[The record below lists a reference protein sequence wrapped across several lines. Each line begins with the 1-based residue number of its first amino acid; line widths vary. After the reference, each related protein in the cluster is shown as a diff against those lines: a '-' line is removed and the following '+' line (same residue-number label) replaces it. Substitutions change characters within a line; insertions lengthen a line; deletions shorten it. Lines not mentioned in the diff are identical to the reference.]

1 MGIASGRYFD
11 TTARRGGFM
20 PETSPAPSPS
30 DPVSLIEILAGYG
43 ARGYEGQMA
52 ARDDGRVMCL
62 TCHQE
67 SSASDMRLAGL
78 NRTEGA
84 SDPDDMLAVAALECP
99 RCGARGTVVLGYGPG
114 APVSD
119 SDVLALLDANPRVTD
134 RGPAA
139 GFPRPSGG

>member
-1 MGIASGRYFD
+1 
-11 TTARRGGFM
+11 M
-20 PETSPAPSPS
+20 PETSPAPS

-52 ARDDGRVMCL
+52 ARDGGRVMCL

-99 RCGARGTVVLGYGPG
+99 RCRARGTLVLGYGPG
-114 APVSD
+114 ASVTD
-119 SDVLALLDANPRVTD
+119 SDVLVLLDANPRVTD
-134 RGPAA
+134 RSPAT
-139 GFPRPSGG
+139 GFPRSGDG